1 MSINIRPATKEDAL
15 FLGWVVVHAAQSHL
29 EWGFFEAELYVLH
42 LATIAPEARWC
53 TPAHSVVS
61 PKLAH
66 LRQPFLPCVTR
77 PISRPD
83 MTEEE
88 RIALMKEIIESDEP
102 SFIRWDGFLIA
113 EVDGVPAAGMPRPR
127 LLFIYLFTSI
137 YLFI

>member
-42 LATIAPEARWC
+42 LATIAPEAREC
-53 TPAHSVVS
+53 RPLRCLTQARA
-61 PKLAH
+61 LAATLPP
-66 LRQPFLPCVTR
+66 LRDTA
-77 PISRPD
+77 IYRPD

-127 LLFIYLFTSI
+127 LLFIYFLI
-137 YLFI
+137 NI